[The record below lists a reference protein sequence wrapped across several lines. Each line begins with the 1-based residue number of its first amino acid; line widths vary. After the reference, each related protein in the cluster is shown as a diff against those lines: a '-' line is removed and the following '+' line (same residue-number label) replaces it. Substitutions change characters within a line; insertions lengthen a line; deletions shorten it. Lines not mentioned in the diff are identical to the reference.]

1 MNIAGTLGKSGPGRA
16 APPWIWPQAAYIHV
30 PFCAHHCGYCDFAVV
45 AGKDFLMDQYLDGL
59 VAEMSTLGQ
68 PQQVNSIFI
77 GGGTPT
83 YLDCRRLERLLM
95 EIQHWF
101 IPAADHN
108 PHSFDIEFSVEANPG
123 TLTNEKVGVL
133 ADHGVTRVSLGN
145 QSFQPHVLQVL
156 ERDHSPAD
164 VPRALE
170 AVKARISQVSLD
182 LIFGVPGQTQD
193 DWRQDLRR
201 TLALQPDHVSTY
213 GLTYEKGTRLWK
225 QRQLGEVQPL
235 DEETELAMY
244 LDGLDILHAAG
255 FEHYEISNHARPG
268 KRCGHNQVYWAN
280 EAYFGF
286 GLGAARYIEGRR
298 ELNTR
303 SIPDYIRKT
312 LAGESPTFQSE
323 KLEPVERARETM
335 ALQLRRAEGIDRQ
348 GFRHQTGFRLDE
360 LAGVA
365 LARHVELGLLE
376 DTIDTVHLTR
386 KGKCVA
392 DAVIREM
399 MRGDGSRPTPEH
411 PE

>member
-1 MNIAGTLGKSGPGRA
+1 
-16 APPWIWPQAAYIHV
+16 
-30 PFCAHHCGYCDFAVV
+30 
-45 AGKDFLMDQYLDGL
+45 MDQYLEGL

-83 YLDCRRLERLLM
+83 YLDCRRLERLLT
-95 EIQHWF
+95 EIQRWF
-101 IPAADHN
+101 IPAEDHDPN
-108 PHSFDIEFSVEANPG
+108 SSGIEFSVEANPG
-123 TLTNEKVGVL
+123 TLTDEKVKVL

-164 VPRALE
+164 VNRAVE
-170 AVKARISQVSLD
+170 AAKARISQVSLD

-193 DWRQDLRR
+193 DWRQDLQR
-201 TLALQPDHVSTY
+201 TLELQPDHASTY

-225 QRQLGEVQPL
+225 QRQLGEVQSL

-268 KRCGHNQVYWAN
+268 KRCRHNQVYWAN

-312 LAGESPTFQSE
+312 LAGEPPTFQSE
-323 KLEPVERARETM
+323 KLEPRERARETM
-335 ALQLRRAEGIDRQ
+335 ALQLRRSEGIDRQ
-348 GFRHQTGFRLDE
+348 GFRHQTGFRLDDV
-360 LAGVA
+360 AGVA
-365 LARHVELGLLE
+365 LVRHVQLGLLE
-376 DTIDTVHLTR
+376 DTVDTVHLTR

-399 MRGDGSRPTPEH
+399 MRGDGSRLAPELK
-411 PE
+411 

>member
-1 MNIAGTLGKSGPGRA
+1 MT
-16 APPWIWPQAAYIHV
+16 
-30 PFCAHHCGYCDFAVV
+30 
-45 AGKDFLMDQYLDGL
+45 
-59 VAEMSTLGQ
+59 TLGQ

-83 YLDCRRLERLLM
+83 YLDCRRLERLLA
-95 EIQHWF
+95 EIQRWF
-101 IPAADHN
+101 IPAVDHN
-108 PHSFDIEFSVEANPG
+108 PNSSDIEFSVEANPG
-123 TLTNEKVGVL
+123 TLTNEKVRVL

-145 QSFQPHVLQVL
+145 QSFQHHVLQVL

-164 VPRALE
+164 VNRAVE

-193 DWRQDLRR
+193 DWRQDLQR
-201 TLALQPDHVSTY
+201 TLELQPDHVSTY

-225 QRQLGEVQPL
+225 QRQLREVQPL

-255 FEHYEISNHARPG
+255 FDHYEISNHARPG
-268 KRCGHNQVYWAN
+268 KRCRHNQVYWAN

-303 SIPDYIRKT
+303 SIQEYIRKT
-312 LAGESPTFQSE
+312 LAGDPPTFQSE
-323 KLEPVERARETM
+323 TLEPRERARETM

-348 GFRHQTGFRLDE
+348 GFRNQTGFSLDD

-365 LARHVELGLLE
+365 LVHHVELRLLE
-376 DTIDTVHLTR
+376 DTVGTVHLTR

-392 DAVIREM
+392 DAIIREM
-399 MRGDGSRPTPEH
+399 MREDGS
-411 PE
+411 